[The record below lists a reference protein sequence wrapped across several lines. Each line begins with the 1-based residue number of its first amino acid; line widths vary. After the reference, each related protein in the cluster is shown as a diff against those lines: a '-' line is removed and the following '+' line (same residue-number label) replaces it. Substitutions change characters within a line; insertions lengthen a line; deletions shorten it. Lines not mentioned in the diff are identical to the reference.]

1 MFTQDAPQDSSKD
14 VFTRCSARFFE
25 RCLHKMLRK
34 ILRKMFAQDPLEEI
48 YAKRSCEASFAE
60 SIYSSLI

>member
-1 MFTQDAPQDSSKD
+1 MFTQDAP
-14 VFTRCSARFFE
+14 
-25 RCLHKMLRK
+25 
-34 ILRKMFAQDPLEEI
+34 QDPLEEI